1 MAPGCQRKTGKG
13 NKVVG
18 ELRLLTTT
26 VTTKCKE
33 IKRSTSCT
41 NNCNTYTGTAA
52 TATATASVSARRQ
65 FAMHKQQKQTKQK
78 IQTICVHVARVC
90 VCSSV
95 CASICVHID
104 VLQVAQLRQVMPDK
118 ISPQSARQ
126 QAANRRQRT
135 PSKFFRFFGKN
146 FLASFFNAL
155 SLRLKSLKSL
165 VLKAEELALV

>member
-1 MAPGCQRKTGKG
+1 MAPGCQRKAGKG

-41 NNCNTYTGTAA
+41 NNCNTYTGT
-52 TATATASVSARRQ
+52 TATASVSARRQ

-104 VLQVAQLRQVMPDK
+104 VLQVMVAQLRQVMPDK

>member
-1 MAPGCQRKTGKG
+1 MAPGCQRKTGTG

-41 NNCNTYTGTAA
+41 NNCNTYTGT

>member
-1 MAPGCQRKTGKG
+1 MPKENGQREQGRG
-13 NKVVG
+13 V
-18 ELRLLTTT
+18 LRLLTTT

-52 TATATASVSARRQ
+52 TASVSARRQ

-78 IQTICVHVARVC
+78 IRTICVHVARVC

-155 SLRLKSLKSL
+155 SLRLKSLNSL

>member
-1 MAPGCQRKTGKG
+1 MAPGCQRKAGKG

-41 NNCNTYTGTAA
+41 NNCNTYTGTA
-52 TATATASVSARRQ
+52 ATATASVSARRQ

-146 FLASFFNAL
+146 FLASFFNAQ

-165 VLKAEELALV
+165 VLKAEQLALV

>member
-1 MAPGCQRKTGKG
+1 MAPGCQRKTGTG

-41 NNCNTYTGTAA
+41 NNCNTYTGT

-146 FLASFFNAL
+146 FLASFFNAQ

>member
-1 MAPGCQRKTGKG
+1 MAPGCQRKAGKG
-13 NKVVG
+13 NWG

-41 NNCNTYTGTAA
+41 NNCNTYTGT

-104 VLQVAQLRQVMPDK
+104 VLQVAQLRQVMLDK